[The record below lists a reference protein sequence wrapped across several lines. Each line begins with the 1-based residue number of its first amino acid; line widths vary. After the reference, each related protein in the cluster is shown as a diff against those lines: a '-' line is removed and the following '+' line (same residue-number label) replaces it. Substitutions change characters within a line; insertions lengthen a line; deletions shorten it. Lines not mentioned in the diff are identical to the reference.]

1 LGDPLFLIGRV
12 RGTSGDTSREKD
24 QVERKRK
31 SKERPVSVIYVCSGA
46 FSPKLKKYSKKD
58 QLGMAS
64 TLKKEGQETEW
75 TSEKTLQTR

>member
-1 LGDPLFLIGRV
+1 V
-12 RGTSGDTSREKD
+12 GTP
-24 QVERKRK
+24 VERRMKGRERGK

-46 FSPKLKKYSKKD
+46 FSTKLKKYSKKD